1 MTEQAD
7 WTLER
12 FRHREPFRVRWSEV
26 DLQKIVFNAHYL
38 TYFDV
43 AIASYWRAN
52 AMPYEEAVS
61 MLGGDI
67 FLKKNTLTYQAPAL
81 YEDRLVV
88 GLRCADMGRSSM
100 RFEGAVFRDQSC
112 LVQGELLYVWADSAT
127 RTSQPIPPA
136 LRDMMEQ
143 FERGQAPTTC
153 RVDRWQAQAEA
164 AQQVRRAVFI
174 EEQGIDP
181 ADEYDAADATCDHAV
196 VYNRLQQPV
205 ATGRLLPSEQGVATI
220 GRMATLRVLRGSG
233 LGAQVLEALMAQAR
247 ARGDKRVQ
255 LHAQCSAQGFYAGLG
270 YEPLGQPYQEVGIPH
285 ITMQRAL

>member
-1 MTEQAD
+1 MTEQTQ
-7 WTLER
+7 WTLEH

-112 LVQGELLYVWADSAT
+112 LVQGELLYVWADPAT

-136 LRDMMEQ
+136 LRDMMDQ
-143 FERGQAPTTC
+143 YERGQAPTTC
-153 RVDRWQAQAEA
+153 RVDSWQAQAE
-164 AQQVRRAVFI
+164 
-174 EEQGIDP
+174 
-181 ADEYDAADATCDHAV
+181 
-196 VYNRLQQPV
+196 
-205 ATGRLLPSEQGVATI
+205 
-220 GRMATLRVLRGSG
+220 
-233 LGAQVLEALMAQAR
+233 GAQ
-247 ARGDKRVQ
+247 
-255 LHAQCSAQGFYAGLG
+255 
-270 YEPLGQPYQEVGIPH
+270 
-285 ITMQRAL
+285 

>member
-1 MTEQAD
+1 
-7 WTLER
+7 
-12 FRHREPFRVRWSEV
+12 
-26 DLQKIVFNAHYL
+26 
-38 TYFDV
+38 
-43 AIASYWRAN
+43 
-52 AMPYEEAVS
+52 
-61 MLGGDI
+61 
-67 FLKKNTLTYQAPAL
+67 
-81 YEDRLVV
+81 
-88 GLRCADMGRSSM
+88 M